1 MASFA
6 AKLDNINDFGLQIDE
21 AEQKPQS
28 TTDQLNYVAPDLGFK
43 LEESELDDQP
53 VKDTDASDFML
64 NDL

>member
-21 AEQKPQS
+21 AEQKPHS